1 MSCVGRADWYFLI
14 YEAKS
19 ERNMSDYPS
28 PFGRQPYH
36 QPYGHQQPPRP
47 FVSED
52 TLKTSAL
59 QIERK
64 AFVLALKENPRG
76 RFLRI
81 IEEGGHKRASIMI
94 PSTGL
99 REFKGVL
106 DAMVMAAEKT
116 PAKPQNAMV
125 PSPPVAQAPAPVA
138 DVQPPVEAKP
148 AKRTMS
154 ETAKAKI
161 SAAAK
166 ARWAK
171 IKALGKKTP

>member
-1 MSCVGRADWYFLI
+1 MISN
-14 YEAKS
+14 
-19 ERNMSDYPS
+19 ERPS
-28 PFGRQPYH
+28 PFYRQPNRQPYH
-36 QPYGHQQPPRP
+36 QPYGQQHPPRP
-47 FVSED
+47 FVNED
-52 TLKTSAL
+52 TLKTSGL

-99 REFKGVL
+99 ADFKQVL
-106 DAMVMAAEKT
+106 DEMVAAAEKT
-116 PAKPQNAMV
+116 TAKPQNELEET
-125 PSPPVAQAPAPVA
+125 PVAQAPAPVTTVVA
-138 DVQPPVEAKP
+138 PAEVKP

-166 ARWAK
+166 ARLAK
-171 IKALGKKTP
+171 IKALNKPTP

>member
-1 MSCVGRADWYFLI
+1 
-14 YEAKS
+14 
-19 ERNMSDYPS
+19 MSDYPS
-28 PFGRQPYH
+28 SFGRQPYH
-36 QPYGHQQPPRP
+36 QPYGQQRPPRP
-47 FVSED
+47 FVNED
-52 TLKTSAL
+52 TLKTSAF

-64 AFVLALKENPRG
+64 AFALALKENPRG

-99 REFKGVL
+99 REFKQVL
-106 DAMVMAAEKT
+106 DEMVMAAEKT
-116 PAKPQNAMV
+116 PAKSQNEMV
-125 PSPPVAQAPAPVA
+125 QTPVAQAPAP
-138 DVQPPVEAKP
+138 DVVVQAPVEVKP
-148 AKRTMS
+148 AKRTMG
-154 ETAKAKI
+154 ETARAKI

>member
-1 MSCVGRADWYFLI
+1 MN
-14 YEAKS
+14 E
-19 ERNMSDYPS
+19 YPS
-28 PFGRQPYH
+28 SFGRQPYH
-36 QPYGHQQPPRP
+36 QPYGQQRPPRP
-47 FVSED
+47 FVNED
-52 TLKTSAL
+52 TLKTSAF

-64 AFVLALKENPRG
+64 AFALALKENPRG

-99 REFKGVL
+99 REFKAVL
-106 DAMVMAAEKT
+106 DEMVAAAEKT

-125 PSPPVAQAPAPVA
+125 QTPSVAQIPTLVA
-138 DVQPPVEAKP
+138 VVQPPVEVKP
-148 AKRTMS
+148 VKRSMS
-154 ETAKAKI
+154 DTAKAKI